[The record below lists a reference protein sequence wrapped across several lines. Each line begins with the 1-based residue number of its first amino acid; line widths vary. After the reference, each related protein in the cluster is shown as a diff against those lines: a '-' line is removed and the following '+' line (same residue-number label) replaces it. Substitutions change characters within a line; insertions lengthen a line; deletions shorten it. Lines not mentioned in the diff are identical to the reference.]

1 VNLEAIVLAV
11 GSGAR
16 PAGLAAV
23 YSLMAR
29 EHPRR
34 LLAAYIGAGFAFSA
48 GFGIVVVLAFSN
60 ADLHPPRVLSG
71 ILDLVVGA
79 AALGFAA
86 GVLAGR
92 SLDRSPDDPSG
103 SENWALRKLRNPTMG
118 SAALVG
124 IATHIPGLF
133 YLLALNSIIAERQGA
148 LADVWHV
155 LAYNGIWYGVSVAAV
170 FFLLLRPSAAAREVF
185 GRLNGWARAHQ
196 RPIVVAIFGIV
207 GVYLVAHGLDLLV
220 R

>member
-23 YSLMAR
+23 YSLLAPR
-29 EHPRR
+29 HPRR
-34 LLAAYIGAGFAFSA
+34 LLLAYIGAGFVFSA
-48 GFGIVVVLAFSN
+48 GLGIVVVLAFNN
-60 ADLHPPRVLSG
+60 ADVHPPAVLSG
-71 ILDLVVGA
+71 IFDLVVGA

-92 SLDRSPDDPSG
+92 SLNRTPDDPSG
-103 SENWALRKLRNPTMG
+103 TENWALRKLREPTVPI
-118 SAALVG
+118 AAMVG
-124 IATHIPGLF
+124 IATHLPGLF
-133 YLLALNSIIAERQGA
+133 YLLALQSIIAQRQGA
-148 LADVWHV
+148 AADVWHV

-170 FFLLLRPSAAAREVF
+170 FYLLIRPSAARDLF
-185 GRLNGWARAHQ
+185 GRLNVWARAHQ

-207 GVYLVAHGLDLLV
+207 GLYLIVHGINLLT

>member
-1 VNLEAIVLAV
+1 MNLEAIVLAV

-29 EHPRR
+29 DHPRR
-34 LLAAYIGAGFAFSA
+34 LLAAYIAAGFAFSA
-48 GFGIVVVLAFSN
+48 GFGIVVVLAFNN
-60 ADLHPPRVLSG
+60 ADLHPPAVLSG
-71 ILDLVVGA
+71 VFDLVVGA

-92 SLDRSPDDPSG
+92 SLNRSPDDPSAT
-103 SENWALRKLRNPTMG
+103 ENWALRKLRNPTMG
-118 SAALVG
+118 TAAMVG
-124 IATHIPGLF
+124 VATHLPGLF
-133 YLLALNSIIAERQGA
+133 YLLGLNSIIAERQGA
-148 LADVWHV
+148 AADIWHV
-155 LAYNGIWYGVSVAAV
+155 LIYNGIWFGVSVAAV
-170 FFLLLRPSAAAREVF
+170 FFLLIRPSTAARELF
-185 GRLNGWARAHQ
+185 GRLNVWARAHQ

-207 GVYLVAHGLDLLV
+207 GTYLIVHGIEQLA

>member
-1 VNLEAIVLAV
+1 
-11 GSGAR
+11 
-16 PAGLAAV
+16 
-23 YSLMAR
+23 
-29 EHPRR
+29 
-34 LLAAYIGAGFAFSA
+34 
-48 GFGIVVVLAFSN
+48 
-60 ADLHPPRVLSG
+60 VLSG

-92 SLDRSPDDPSG
+92 SLNRSPDDPSG
-103 SENWALRKLRNPTMG
+103 AENWALRKLRNPTMG

-124 IATHIPGLF
+124 VATHLPGLF

-170 FFLLLRPSAAAREVF
+170 FFLMLRPSAAAREVF

-207 GVYLVAHGLDLLV
+207 GLYLIAHGIDLLV

>member
-23 YSLMAR
+23 YSLLAR
-29 EHPRR
+29 DHPRR

-48 GFGIVVVLAFSN
+48 GFGIIVVLAFSN

-71 ILDLVVGA
+71 IFDLVVGA

-86 GVLAGR
+86 GILAGR
-92 SLDRSPDDPSG
+92 SLSRSPDDPSG
-103 SENWALRKLRNPTMG
+103 TENWALRKLREPTLG

-124 IATHIPGLF
+124 VATHLPGLF
-133 YLLALNSIIAERQGA
+133 YLLALNSIIAERQSA
-148 LADVWHV
+148 VADVWHV

-170 FFLLLRPSAAAREVF
+170 FFLLIRPSDAVRELF
-185 GRLNGWARAHQ
+185 GRVNAYARAHQ
-196 RPIVVAIFGIV
+196 RPILVAIFTVV
-207 GVYLVAHGLDLLV
+207 GVYLVAHGIDELV

>member
-1 VNLEAIVLAV
+1 VNLEAIVLAI

-23 YSLMAR
+23 YSLLSR
-29 EHPRR
+29 DHPRR
-34 LLAAYIGAGFAFSA
+34 LLATYIGAGFIFSA
-48 GFGIVVVLAFSN
+48 GFGIVVVLAFRS
-60 ADLHPPRVLSG
+60 ADLHPPTVLSG
-71 ILDLVVGA
+71 IFDLVVGA

-92 SLDRSPDDPSG
+92 SLSRSPDDPSG
-103 SENWALRKLRNPTMG
+103 ADNWALRKLREPTIP

-124 IATHIPGLF
+124 IATHLPGLF
-133 YLLALNSIIAERQGA
+133 YLLALQSIIAQRQGA
-148 LADVWHV
+148 VADVWHV

-170 FFLLLRPSAAAREVF
+170 VFLLIRPSARVREAF
-185 GRLNGWARAHQ
+185 GRMNTYARAHQ
-196 RPIVVAIFGIV
+196 RPIVVLIFGLV
-207 GVYLVAHGLDLLV
+207 GIYLIAHGIDLLT

>member
-1 VNLEAIVLAV
+1 VNLEAIVLAI

-23 YSLMAR
+23 YTLMAR
-29 EHPRR
+29 NHPRR
-34 LLAAYIGAGFAFSA
+34 LLLAYIAAGFVFSA
-48 GFGIVVVLAFSN
+48 GLGIIVVVAFSN
-60 ADLHPPRVLSG
+60 ADLDPPPVLSG
-71 ILDLVVGA
+71 IFDLVVGA

-92 SLDRSPDDPSG
+92 SLNRSPDDPSG
-103 SENWALRKLRNPTMG
+103 ADNWALRKLRNPTPG

-124 IATHIPGLF
+124 VATHLPGLF
-133 YLLALNSIIAERQGA
+133 YLLALNSIIARDQGVV
-148 LADVWHV
+148 ADVWHV

-170 FFLLLRPSAAAREVF
+170 FYLLIRPSAAARELF
-185 GRLNGWARAHQ
+185 GRLNSFVRAHQ
-196 RPIVVAIFGIV
+196 RPIIVAIFGIV
-207 GVYLVAHGLDLLV
+207 GTYLVVHGIQELA